1 MKYNRLNKNAKKAWF
16 LSNLIGLIIIGGILI
31 GLKIY
36 FSEKVVKHS
45 FIVNIILGI
54 ILSILILDVLVK
66 PIIEYKQWKYII
78 TEDRIEFV
86 HGIYFLTTTII
97 PIVRIQHIDI
107 EEGPINRIYNLAKI
121 NIHTAGGEHKIEGLP
136 KEKALQICE
145 YIKDRIQVKVK
156 KNLDEELKDKNISE
170 NNNSIKD
177 GVEE

>member
-1 MKYNRLNKNAKKAWF
+1 MEYNRLNENAKKAWF
-16 LSNLIGLIIIGGILI
+16 LSNLIGLIITGGILI
-31 GLKIY
+31 GLRIY
-36 FSEKVVKHS
+36 FAEKIVKYS
-45 FIVNIILGI
+45 FIVNIILGV
-54 ILSILILDVLVK
+54 ILVILILDVLVN

-121 NIHTAGGEHKIEGLP
+121 NIHTAGGQHKIEGLP

-156 KNLDEELKDKNISE
+156 KNLDEELKNQNIGKSHS
-170 NNNSIKD
+170 SIKD
-177 GVEE
+177 GVDE

>member
-1 MKYNRLNKNAKKAWF
+1 MEYNTLNKNAKKAWF
-16 LSNLIGLIIIGGILI
+16 LSNLIGLIIVGGILI
-31 GLKIY
+31 GLRIY

-54 ILSILILDVLVK
+54 ILFILILDVLVK

-136 KEKALQICE
+136 KEKAFEICE
-145 YIKDRIQVKVK
+145 YVKDRIQVKVK
-156 KNLDEELKDKNISE
+156 KNLDEELKNKNISV
-170 NNNSIKD
+170 NNNSIKY
-177 GVEE
+177 GVDE